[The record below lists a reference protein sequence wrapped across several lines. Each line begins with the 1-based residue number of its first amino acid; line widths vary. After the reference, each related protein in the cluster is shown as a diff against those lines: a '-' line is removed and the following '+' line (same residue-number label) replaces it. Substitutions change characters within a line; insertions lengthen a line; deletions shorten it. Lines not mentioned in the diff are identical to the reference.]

1 MKITAWRITRKKHL
15 NSAFTGEGAKVWGG
29 RWNPIGLPAVYCA
42 SNLSLAILEI
52 IVHLEDDSDIDSF
65 VAIPVSF
72 ESELVQSMPV
82 SKLPKTWN
90 DLPIDP
96 ASVSVG
102 KKWLEEGKYPILK
115 VPSIIV
121 PIESNFVLNPL
132 HSAFKTIEIGKH
144 QSIHFDQRF
153 FR

>member
-1 MKITAWRITRKKHL
+1 MKTTAWRIIREKHL

-42 SNLSLAILEI
+42 ANLSLAILEI
-52 IVHLEDDSDIDSF
+52 IVHLEDDSGIDSY

-72 ESELVQSMPV
+72 ESKLVQSIPA
-82 SKLPKTWN
+82 SKLPKAWN

-102 KKWLEEGKYPILK
+102 QKWLEEEKYPILK

-121 PIESNFVLNPL
+121 PIESDFVLNPL
-132 HSAFKTIEIGKH
+132 QPAFKTIEIGNH

-153 FR
+153 SR